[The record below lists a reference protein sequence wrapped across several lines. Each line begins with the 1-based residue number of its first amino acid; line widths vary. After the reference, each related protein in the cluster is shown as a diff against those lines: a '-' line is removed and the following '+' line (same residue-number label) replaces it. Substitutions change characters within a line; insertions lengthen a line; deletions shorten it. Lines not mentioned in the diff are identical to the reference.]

1 MKKIASILILVFAFT
16 VTAQAQ
22 KKDKRDHKNPK
33 FTVEQFAD
41 LAVKKMTLSL
51 DLSDKQQSQIKP
63 LISAQA
69 AARKAAMES
78 RKENREANKK
88 PSADEIY
95 AMKSKQ
101 LDNQIAFKSEMKNI
115 LDKNQFEKFEKMAKM
130 RKGKGKGKK
139 MMKHKDSKRGEKRH
153 KGQKDNK

>member
-22 KKDKRDHKNPK
+22 KKDKRDHKTPK
-33 FTVEQFAD
+33 FTVEQYAD
-41 LAVKKMTLSL
+41 LAVKKMTLAL
-51 DLSDKQQSQIKP
+51 DLSDKQQNQIKP

-115 LDKNQFEKFEKMAKM
+115 LNKEQFEKFEKIAKM
-130 RKGKGKGKK
+130 RKGKGKK
-139 MMKHKDSKRGEKRH
+139 MMKHKDSKRGKESHR
-153 KGQKDNK
+153 GQRDNK